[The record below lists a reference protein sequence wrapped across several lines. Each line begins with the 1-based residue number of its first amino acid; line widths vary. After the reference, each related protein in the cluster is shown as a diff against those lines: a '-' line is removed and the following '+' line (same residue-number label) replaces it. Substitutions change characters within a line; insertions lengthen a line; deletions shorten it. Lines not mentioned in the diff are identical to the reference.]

1 MITNKQVKEPFKIVL
16 VEDDLKI
23 AKGINLL
30 LKRRLDILFPD
41 NDIEIIAVN
50 DIESFKNINYS
61 INDKYI
67 VDLNLGTAKGDKAG
81 LDILENI
88 IKSIDVNFRPIIYT
102 GSNSEIVRE
111 VINTLGIPSQHFIT
125 KGVLEIDIK
134 EMAEIISQ
142 DYKQYLLLHPKK
154 LIIPS
159 FSKEDL
165 FGEDQLNFTPDIEA
179 LAMLIASKSNTPPL
193 SIGIFADW
201 GSGKSFFMN
210 KLETQIN
217 SLCDFKFNTSETE
230 MPFVERVLNINF
242 NAWHYMDTDLWS
254 SIFCHIIS
262 RLSQDLYLEDGD
274 HNQLEKLY
282 EELEFFR
289 LSIKGLEIEKE
300 ELEKKQSYL
309 KSKLEKMRQ
318 QLGIQG
324 GDSTEK
330 TLEEKTL
337 EDQIG
342 EYALKIKRVNNKIK
356 KIKKGLDLDE
366 YLPKLFS
373 KYDKNLGLI
382 AAIRKDLQ
390 TLNDKFLNDQ
400 GFRAEGVRIDRIV
413 LYIDDLDR
421 CQPEKVVAVL
431 QAIHLLLAFELF
443 VVVVGVDI
451 RWVSKAISNV
461 YPHLQDGTN
470 LDARADKL
478 NTATSFDY
486 LEKIFQI
493 PYRLPTLNQDSV
505 IKLLNSVLADDL
517 AIEEEEITE
526 ISPPIEL
533 ENKDFTDI
541 QKEDSQASTF
551 NETKLLMTS
560 EKINI
565 TTEEMK
571 FIYSLAPLLTKSP
584 RTIKRFVNTFRI
596 IKVHANGPIEREE
609 IQAALL
615 TLAIQVG
622 TPTIAYTLFLAME
635 KTEKTTP
642 EFQVLLKEEK
652 NLGFLGYP
660 QFQEFYELLE
670 RINQKENIFTIP
682 VYLLT
687 KYLPLVKSFS
697 FRTNY

>member
-1 MITNKQVKEPFKIVL
+1 
-16 VEDDLKI
+16 
-23 AKGINLL
+23 
-30 LKRRLDILFPD
+30 
-41 NDIEIIAVN
+41 
-50 DIESFKNINYS
+50 
-61 INDKYI
+61 
-67 VDLNLGTAKGDKAG
+67 
-81 LDILENI
+81 
-88 IKSIDVNFRPIIYT
+88 
-102 GSNSEIVRE
+102 
-111 VINTLGIPSQHFIT
+111 
-125 KGVLEIDIK
+125 
-134 EMAEIISQ
+134 
-142 DYKQYLLLHPKK
+142 
-154 LIIPS
+154 
-159 FSKEDL
+159 
-165 FGEDQLNFTPDIEA
+165 
-179 LAMLIASKSNTPPL
+179 
-193 SIGIFADW
+193 
-201 GSGKSFFMN
+201 
-210 KLETQIN
+210 
-217 SLCDFKFNTSETE
+217 
-230 MPFVERVLNINF
+230 
-242 NAWHYMDTDLWS
+242 
-254 SIFCHIIS
+254 
-262 RLSQDLYLEDGD
+262 
-274 HNQLEKLY
+274 
-282 EELEFFR
+282 
-289 LSIKGLEIEKE
+289 
-300 ELEKKQSYL
+300 
-309 KSKLEKMRQ
+309 
-318 QLGIQG
+318 
-324 GDSTEK
+324 
-330 TLEEKTL
+330 LEEKTL